1 MSLENHRGDAFNFYR
16 QNISPSGTQVLWNI
30 SSLWRLQWRVKSFHL
45 FCKYPKHDWPAMFI
59 RKDYEN
65 MAKPSRKWDE
75 SNKTADTKK
84 TSLASVFTEIET
96 RSKKWTEMLFLFKYV
111 KKYPCVARKF
121 NNLKLDLIH

>member
-1 MSLENHRGDAFNFYR
+1 
-16 QNISPSGTQVLWNI
+16 
-30 SSLWRLQWRVKSFHL
+30 
-45 FCKYPKHDWPAMFI
+45 MFI

-111 KKYPCVARKF
+111 KKYPCLARKF